1 MTITT
6 TLECSEIIRDSKKR
20 KRWTPFEKQTIV
32 QETYQSG
39 VTVSYTARKHGIPP
53 SQLFYWRKL
62 MESGALVSVKSK
74 QAVVPESEVNAL
86 KKQIKQLEQIL
97 GQKTVENEIL
107 KEAVKLG
114 REKKLISRQPL
125 RGISDFE

>member
-1 MTITT
+1 MTISTT
-6 TLECSEIIRDSKKR
+6 VECSEIIRDSKKR
-20 KRWTPFEKQTIV
+20 KRWTAFEKQSIV

-39 VTVSYTARKHGIPP
+39 VTVSYIARKHAIPP

-62 MESGALVSVKSK
+62 MENGALTSVKSEE
-74 QAVVPESEVNAL
+74 AVVPESEVNAL
-86 KKQIKQLEQIL
+86 KKQIKQLEPIL

-114 REKKLISRQPL
+114 REKKLILRQPL